1 MSAGPSHLKD
11 LDYSVVQQCMHCGLC
26 LPTCPTYDATKLERN
41 SPRGR
46 IALMRAIADN
56 RLDVT
61 KAFGEE
67 MYFCLGCLACMTAC
81 PAGVNYAELFEH
93 ARAEIEQKRVLANP
107 KRDFIRGFTVR
118 WLFMD
123 LRRLELLGKG
133 LRLYQQTGLQ
143 SLVRTSG
150 VMKAFPKRL
159 QELEAMTPAVCDKFS
174 AELIA
179 PVAPAVGTKRYR
191 VAMLTGCAQDL
202 TFSDV
207 NRDTVEVLAHNGCE
221 VVTPPEQN
229 CCGSLHAHNGEWT
242 LAQQLARR
250 NIDQFPPEQFD
261 AIITNAG
268 GCGSHLKHYSKL
280 LADDP
285 AYAKRA
291 ELWDTKVKDIH
302 EWLIN
307 IGIRRPLPA
316 ERRPPGRL
324 GSDNAQ
330 QRADL
335 EIDDPVVVT
344 YHESCH
350 LTHGQKV
357 VSQPRELLRAI
368 PGLKLL
374 ELPEANWCC
383 GSAGIYNLTQP
394 EMANQLLERKINH
407 IKSTGATTVATGNP
421 GCLLQLING
430 AAKAGLKLRVV
441 HPITLLAEAYRAEQS
456 NTSRNLQRTIPL
468 VSPSDFPSCVGQSTK
483 PRPRESSPQQRHTSR
498 S

>member
-1 MSAGPSHLKD
+1 MSAGHSHLKD

-46 IALMRAIADN
+46 IALMRAIADD

-61 KAFGEE
+61 KAFGDE
-67 MYFCLGCLACMTAC
+67 MYFCLGCLACQTAC

-93 ARAEIEQKRVLANP
+93 ARAEIEEKQVLANP

-123 LRRLELLGKG
+123 LRRLELFGKG
-133 LRLYQQTGLQ
+133 LRLYQQLGLQAAIRRTGLMR
-143 SLVRTSG
+143 LMPR
-150 VMKAFPKRL
+150 RL
-159 QELEAMTPAVCDKFS
+159 QELEAMTPTVCAKFS

-179 PVAPAVGTKRYR
+179 PTTPATGVKKYR

-207 NRDTVEVLAHNGCE
+207 NRDTVEVLAQNGCE
-221 VVTPPEQN
+221 VITPAEQS

-250 NIDQFPPEQFD
+250 NIEQFPPEQFD

-268 GCGSHLKHYSKL
+268 GCGSHLKHYAKL

-285 AYAKRA
+285 VYHKRA
-291 ELWDTKVKDIH
+291 ELWDAKVKDVH
-302 EWLIN
+302 EWLAQ
-307 IGIRRPLPA
+307 IGIRNPQSA
-316 ERRPPGRL
+316 ISNE
-324 GSDNAQ
+324 
-330 QRADL
+330 
-335 EIDDPVVVT
+335 VVT

-357 VSQPRELLRAI
+357 VSQPRELLKAI
-368 PGLKLL
+368 PGMKLV

-394 EMANQLLERKINH
+394 EMAGQLLDRKIKH
-407 IKSTGATTVATGNP
+407 IKSTGATTVATANP

-430 AAKAGLKLRVV
+430 AAKEGFRLRVV
-441 HPITLLAEAYRAEQS
+441 HPITLLAEAYRAE
-456 NTSRNLQRTIPL
+456 R
-468 VSPSDFPSCVGQSTK
+468 C
-483 PRPRESSPQQRHTSR
+483 
-498 S
+498 

>member
-1 MSAGPSHLKD
+1 MNSDHSHLKD

-46 IALMRAIADN
+46 IALMRAVADD

-61 KAFGEE
+61 KAFGDE
-67 MYFCLGCLACMTAC
+67 MYFCLGCLACQTAC

-93 ARAEIEQKRVLANP
+93 ARAEIEEKRVLANP

-123 LRRLELLGKG
+123 LRRLELAGKG

-143 SLVRTSG
+143 SLVRNSG
-150 VMKAFPKRL
+150 VMKAFPSRL
-159 QELEAMTPAVCDKFS
+159 QELEAMTPVVCDKFS
-174 AELIA
+174 SELIA
-179 PVAPAVGTKRYR
+179 PVTPAVGERKYR

-221 VVTPPEQN
+221 VITPAAQN

-268 GCGSHLKHYSKL
+268 GCGSHLKHYASL
-280 LADDP
+280 LKDDLVF
-285 AYAKRA
+285 AKRA
-291 ELWDTKVKDIH
+291 KLWDAKVKDIH
-302 EWLIN
+302 EWLVFIKV
-307 IGIRRPLPA
+307 RSPKC
-316 ERRPPGRL
+316 EGR
-324 GSDNAQ
+324 NQ
-330 QRADL
+330 T
-335 EIDDPVVVT
+335 VT

-357 VSQPRELLRAI
+357 VTQPRELLKAI
-368 PGLKLL
+368 PGLKLV

-394 EMANQLLERKINH
+394 EMADQLLERKTAH

-430 AAKAGLKLRVV
+430 AAKAGLRLRVV
-441 HPITLLAEAYRAEQS
+441 HPITLLAEAYRAENSQ
-456 NTSRNLQRTIPL
+456 
-468 VSPSDFPSCVGQSTK
+468 
-483 PRPRESSPQQRHTSR
+483 
-498 S
+498 